1 MGEKR
6 AMSNE
11 KQPLGLADEKR
22 ALKQRLKEIEIE
34 EETDI
39 QRAAKIASRSAASEF
54 MVVAQRISCAF
65 AEVEIELLGEE
76 AYNDELRY
84 CVSIRK
90 RPELCRVTFR
100 KNPNTEASV
109 VFRADNNWKH
119 LRLYLWE
126 PDNENRIGFVCDIS
140 AYLSIGHYCGPFHS
154 DSRDRL
160 CWFAETIF
168 DVQYDDTFLCAFWS
182 LLIHAL
188 FTYAEKSEQTIGAST
203 LSRVLRDNHLL

>member
-1 MGEKR
+1 
-6 AMSNE
+6 MSNE